1 MSQRTGPRLQEPLRR
16 ATGKTPTPRE
26 LAGMGPT
33 RRNKDRCL
41 GGEVSSEL
49 VVPLPAASARG
60 LGAEASIWPRGGA
73 GRPGCVEHPT
83 GGRGPR
89 GGGRR
94 EDHFLQPS
102 VHRPPEVRRRGTK
115 GSTGGAL
122 ERRDGGVR
130 GSGRAGG
137 RCVGWQGGAHLVVSN
152 SASGGAGE
160 NKPASGP
167 LTLPLTVGP
176 PRLYFPQQFPT
187 LNRKIPRDQAP
198 ELSLGS
204 RDNKILV
211 HKGGAICLPS
221 LHGEAGERFA
231 TVAIIAKFNMA
242 FLPRAEL
249 AGYKEAGRQMWA
261 NTYRG
266 LLKADL

>member
-1 MSQRTGPRLQEPLRR
+1 MRRTPNRRPR
-16 ATGKTPTPRE
+16 TPRRRQ
-26 LAGMGPT
+26 AG
-33 RRNKDRCL
+33 R
-41 GGEVSSEL
+41 
-49 VVPLPAASARG
+49 PLPAALRTS
-60 LGAEASIWPRGGA
+60 
-73 GRPGCVEHPT
+73 
-83 GGRGPR
+83 
-89 GGGRR
+89 
-94 EDHFLQPS
+94 
-102 VHRPPEVRRRGTK
+102 PPEVRRRGTK

-137 RCVGWQGGAHLVVSN
+137 RCVGWQGGAHLGVSN
-152 SASGGAGE
+152 SASGGGG
-160 NKPASGP
+160 NSKPASGP

-176 PRLYFPQQFPT
+176 PCLYFPQQFPT

-221 LHGEAGERFA
+221 LLREAGERFA
-231 TVAIIAKFNMA
+231 TVAIIAKFNVA

-249 AGYKEAGRQMWA
+249 AGYKEAGRQM
-261 NTYRG
+261 
-266 LLKADL
+266 